1 MANEINCPECGHSFE
16 VQEALSGKLEQ
27 QYREKLN
34 EKLAEARE
42 EAKQQANQQLSAE
55 KEKIARQLQEQLG
68 TQLKELEAENEER
81 KKENQ
86 RLKEQELQFKRREKA
101 LKEQEESLKYQM
113 EEELLQR
120 EQEIESQAM
129 AKLEIK
135 FELERKKLQK
145 QIDDSA
151 KLAEEM
157 KRKAEQGSMQLQ
169 GEVQELVLETML
181 AEAFPFDTIEP
192 VPKGVKGADC
202 IQVVLNP
209 AQKDCGKII
218 YESKNT
224 KEWNDE
230 WLKKLKS
237 DQALVK
243 ADLAVIVSKT
253 LPKGQQRFDLLDGV
267 WVCGLSEARAVA
279 LALRE
284 SLLKVQAVKSAQENK
299 GDKQSLLYEYFTGN
313 EFAQRVQSLLDLFVE
328 QSTQLTKEKEAMQR
342 LWSKRE
348 AQIWSM
354 QQNLAGMFGSIEGIA
369 GKQLPGS
376 SVLEL
381 E

>member
-1 MANEINCPECGHSFE
+1 EKAK
-16 VQEALSGKLEQ
+16 LS
-27 QYREKLN
+27 
-34 EKLAEARE
+34 
-42 EAKQQANQQLSAE
+42 
-55 KEKIARQLQEQLG
+55 RQLEESLGEQLR
-68 TQLKELEAENEER
+68 ELEDENEQR

-86 RLKEQELQFKRREKA
+86 RLKEQELQFKKREKY
-101 LKEQEESLKYQM
+101 LKEQEESFKLKM
-113 EEELLQR
+113 EEELLKR
-120 EQEIESQAM
+120 EQDIESQAR
-129 AKLEIK
+129 AKLELK

-157 KRKAEQGSMQLQ
+157 TRKAEQGSMQLQ

-202 IQVVLNP
+202 LQTVLNP
-209 AQKDCGKII
+209 AQKPCGKII

-253 LPKGQQRFDLLDGV
+253 LPKGQQRFDLIDGV
-267 WVCGLSEARAVA
+267 WVCGLSEARAVG
-279 LALRE
+279 L
-284 SLLKVQAVKSAQENK
+284 S
-299 GDKQSLLYEYFTGN
+299 
-313 EFAQRVQSLLDLFVE
+313 
-328 QSTQLTKEKEAMQR
+328 
-342 LWSKRE
+342 
-348 AQIWSM
+348 
-354 QQNLAGMFGSIEGIA
+354 
-369 GKQLPGS
+369 
-376 SVLEL
+376 
-381 E
+381 